1 MADKWAVYI
10 TYAVEVE
17 SQNALDPFT
26 SEDDW
31 EKLRTHAVLKMWT
44 DGYETVK
51 TNADI
56 TFDNLSMED

>member
-10 TYAVEVE
+10 TYAVEIE
-17 SQNALDPFT
+17 SRTTLDPFT

-31 EKLRTHAVLKMWT
+31 ETLRTHAVLKMWT
-44 DGYETVK
+44 DGYEAVK